1 MDNQDI
7 EYIIESLHP
16 FEREALAVYKKT
28 KNKTLSSQYLA
39 ENAPNLDLNKA
50 NRAINW
56 LMEKKFLITTTD
68 KIISYQ
74 LTKIGE
80 ETLEK
85 GLPESRLLKWLELH
99 PNSIE
104 IAELASKTDLD
115 DKEYKIAFGLLKKL
129 GFIQID
135 KGKVQITKEGL
146 TEAKK
151 TNKSKENELLGQ
163 ISKEKTQNIL
173 SSQESIDNLV
183 KRGLIEK
190 ITNNLVSGTLT
201 ELGLRSLELILDEEE
216 YIEQLTREMIIN
228 GDWKNKKLRH
238 YKVDVPVPPYVPGKR
253 HFYWQAIDYARQ
265 VWLSMGFEEMEG
277 PICQTSFWVFDALY
291 TPQDHP
297 AREAQDTFF
306 LKQPLRGRVDDL
318 DYKNVAETHETG
330 GKTGSQG
337 WGGRFS
343 RDIAET
349 IVLRTHTTCLS
360 IRTIKQ
366 LRDKGYPAKYFA
378 IGRCFRNERIDW
390 KHLAEFDQVE
400 GIVIDPDVTFQ
411 DLLGYLKA
419 FYFALGFSHARF
431 RPAFYPYTEPSV
443 GIDVYHPIKKQW
455 IELGGAGVFR
465 PEVVVPILGEDIPVL
480 AWGPGIA
487 RIVMERYNLGDVRI
501 QYENDI
507 DQLKQ
512 MPIWMR

>member
-1 MDNQDI
+1 MDTQDI
-7 EYIIESLHP
+7 EHIIESLHP
-16 FEREALAVYKKT
+16 FEREALTVFKKT
-28 KNKTLSSQYLA
+28 DSKTLSSQQLA
-39 ENAPNLDLNKA
+39 ENANDLDLNKA

-56 LMEKKFLITTTD
+56 LMEKNLLTTTTD
-68 KIISYQ
+68 KIVNYQ

-80 ETLEK
+80 QTLEK
-85 GLPESRLLKWLELH
+85 GLPELRLLKWLTAH
-99 PNSIE
+99 PTLTE
-104 IAELASKTDLD
+104 IAELALKVDLE
-115 DKEYKIAFGLLKKL
+115 DKEIKIAIGLLKKQ

-135 KGKVQITKEGL
+135 KGKIQVTKEGL
-146 TEAKK
+146 EETKK
-151 TNKSKENELLGQ
+151 LNKSTEEELLEQ
-163 ISKEKTQNIL
+163 IQANNIKNVL
-173 SSQESIDNLV
+173 TEQEFINNLIR
-183 KRGLIEK
+183 RGLVER

-201 ELGLRSLELILDEEE
+201 ELGLKVSKLIGEGEE

-228 GDWKNKKLRH
+228 GSWKNKKLRP
-238 YKVDVPVPPYVPGKR
+238 YKVNTPVPPYVPGKR
-253 HFYWQAIDYARQ
+253 HFYWQAIDYVRQ
-265 VWLSMGFEEMEG
+265 IWMSMGFEEMEG

-306 LKQPLRGRVDDL
+306 LKQPVRGKVDDL
-318 DYKNVAETHETG
+318 DYKNVAETHENG
-330 GKTGSQG
+330 GKTGSIG
-337 WGGRFS
+337 WGGKFS

-349 IVLRTHTTCLS
+349 LVLRTHTTCLS

-366 LRDKGYPAKYFA
+366 LQKKGYPAKYFA

-419 FYFALGFSHARF
+419 FYVALGFSHARF

-455 IELGGAGVFR
+455 MELGGAGIFR
-465 PEVVVPILGEDIPVL
+465 PEVVIPILGEDIPVL

-487 RIVMERYNLGDVRI
+487 RIVMERYNLGDVRL

-507 DQLKQ
+507 DQLRQ